1 MFLTAANC
9 IWREPN
15 FHIVMNVSGDLSDCH
30 NKQFISFLSS
40 WCWHKR
46 LQCCQMIFL
55 VWWPRIPTSKGGRW
69 PRKGC
74 GVGESRCE
82 GQRGASDQLAPP
94 APLIQPPQLTGGWVT
109 QGGSRLGTLPQER
122 ICSNSP
128 KRLSIVKVQSDGWKD
143 YFTSMEREKG
153 RIAVIR
159 PLWWFWENQQEAW
172 RNINFEKLQ
181 LQLKMLGLRQLRCKH
196 YCVKLEI

>member
-1 MFLTAANC
+1 MQICNWRKSQLFHILLITPLNIVSKMFLTAANC

-55 VWWPRIPTSKGGRW
+55 VWWPRIPTSKAGRW

-74 GVGESRCE
+74 PCYYDIWCYYNISCYYKYIMLCGRRKCIPSSYGRHFFGYDCMLWSK
-82 GQRGASDQLAPP
+82 
-94 APLIQPPQLTGGWVT
+94 TT
-109 QGGSRLGTLPQER
+109 LG
-122 ICSNSP
+122 N
-128 KRLSIVKVQSDGWKD
+128 VQ
-143 YFTSMEREKG
+143 
-153 RIAVIR
+153 
-159 PLWWFWENQQEAW
+159 
-172 RNINFEKLQ
+172 
-181 LQLKMLGLRQLRCKH
+181 
-196 YCVKLEI
+196 

>member
-1 MFLTAANC
+1 MKLLVKNTSTYHFWWHPYLISTPSVQICNWRKSQLFHILLITPLNIVSKMFLTAANC

-46 LQCCQMIFL
+46 LQCCQMMFF

-74 GVGESRCE
+74 PCYYNIWCYYKYIM
-82 GQRGASDQLAPP
+82 L
-94 APLIQPPQLTGGWVT
+94 
-109 QGGSRLGTLPQER
+109 
-122 ICSNSP
+122 
-128 KRLSIVKVQSDGWKD
+128 
-143 YFTSMEREKG
+143 YG
-153 RIAVIR
+153 RRKCIPSSYGRHFFGYDCMCDRR
-159 PLWWFWENQQEAW
+159 PL
-172 RNINFEKLQ
+172 
-181 LQLKMLGLRQLRCKH
+181 
-196 YCVKLEI
+196 

>member
-1 MFLTAANC
+1 MKLLVKNTSTYHFWWHPYLISTPSVQICNWRKSQLFHILLITPLNIVSKMFLTAANC

-94 APLIQPPQLTGGWVT
+94 ATLIQPAHRW
-109 QGGSRLGTLPQER
+109 LGDHPDAE
-122 ICSNSP
+122 
-128 KRLSIVKVQSDGWKD
+128 
-143 YFTSMEREKG
+143 
-153 RIAVIR
+153 
-159 PLWWFWENQQEAW
+159 
-172 RNINFEKLQ
+172 
-181 LQLKMLGLRQLRCKH
+181 GL
-196 YCVKLEI
+196 